1 MGCPRTRS
9 GLPSDIGPTSVV
21 HDSVVVM
28 TAVHVPKKHEIEEMH
43 AKMVELKI
51 TMADRRHGGGGKSGR
66 YKKHDTARLAFINGR
81 GFHDL
86 RYGRLPTVEN
96 QRRLFELPGDDDIK
110 GSEKL
115 DMDAWSKEIHPDP
128 RSKAAAD
135 AGLDKARQTTL
146 LEYVSQHPGA
156 FTVPANAP
164 RGAPAAYKL
173 VGVHKHYNGCTVM
186 QMARDGRSHHLKP
199 DAPVP
204 GGPTLHWFA
213 SAAFSWRF
221 PQHTRLFLGLLQLE
235 RNGTAVQG
243 NGQYYAPPDTT
254 RARAK
259 YSEWA
264 APELAPRAGAP
275 QQYPT
280 GGLSDEPPP
289 PGSENLL
296 EYVEIEPAFAS
307 ANFISGAQ
315 TTFFNETVEGM
326 ASRPYRRWPR
336 LWAEPPDA
344 TCLPTFDPSTAA
356 AWELLPIC
364 FWSPERKWA
373 HVGIR
378 TPCAR
383 HGCARLA

>member
-1 MGCPRTRS
+1 MCCPRTRS
-9 GLPSDIGPTSVV
+9 VLPSDIGPASVT

-43 AKMVELKI
+43 AKMVEQKI

-186 QMARDGRSHHLKP
+186 QMARDGRSHQLKP

-221 PQHTRLFLGLLQLE
+221 PQHTRLFLGLRCCSL
-235 RNGTAVQG
+235 A
-243 NGQYYAPPDTT
+243 A
-254 RARAK
+254 ARAK
-259 YSEWA
+259 RHRRAGQRPVLRA
-264 APELAPRAGAP
+264 AGHDARAGQILGVGGARAGAARGRTAAVP
-275 QQYPT
+275 DGRPLRRAAAARV
-280 GGLSDEPPP
+280 G
-289 PGSENLL
+289 
-296 EYVEIEPAFAS
+296 EPAR
-307 ANFISGAQ
+307 
-315 TTFFNETVEGM
+315 V
-326 ASRPYRRWPR
+326 RRDR
-336 LWAEPPDA
+336 AGLCLGQLHLWRADH
-344 TCLPTFDPSTAA
+344 
-356 AWELLPIC
+356 LLQ
-364 FWSPERKWA
+364 RD
-373 HVGIR
+373 R
-378 TPCAR
+378 
-383 HGCARLA
+383 